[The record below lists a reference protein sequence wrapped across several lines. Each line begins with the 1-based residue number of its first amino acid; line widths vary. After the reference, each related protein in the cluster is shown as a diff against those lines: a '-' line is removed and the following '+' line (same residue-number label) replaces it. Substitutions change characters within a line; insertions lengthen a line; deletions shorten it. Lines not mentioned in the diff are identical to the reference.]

1 MGSLA
6 ARLSMAG
13 PAEPD
18 RVRLM
23 LDAAPHRG
31 GAQQVREHGA
41 VALGV
46 SQDDEVADGSISTG
60 NGLVAAFSGRLDN
73 AAELR
78 QQLAAHGRTAAGETP
93 ADVVEEAFRV
103 WGEGAPARLR
113 GQFAAAVTD
122 GERIWS
128 FRDQVGFRAVHYRE
142 DGLAVH
148 LASEAKQVLAGA
160 GIPREPD
167 LDAVEHIFYGTGG
180 GADADCAVKGVKRM
194 AAATVLSHD
203 RGGRRRADRYW
214 EPEQLVETGRFTP
227 AEAEQRFTELFDRA
241 VGRCLTGN
249 DGVSLSGGIDS
260 PAVAAFA
267 ARGHE
272 QRFGTPVGVVGGV
285 SRPAQ
290 RGRERLDLAGGGA
303 SGHAAAHSAA
313 GQGLD
318 DVQRWGDLLDCPT
331 PIVSVPELD
340 ENYALAR
347 RLGHRSLLTGELAE
361 YVIDSRGDLAGHLL
375 VHGRLRPLRRRA
387 HRAPPGSRLAVH
399 REEVVPSLV
408 PGGWSTAPQLA
419 RCQAGRPPA
428 DWTTH
433 ASYHDSVARPADA
446 GAAVMGEPAD
456 RLIRRL
462 LGKLAADEVVAAI
475 HGVDVVVR
483 SWTSTCGSSS

>member
-6 ARLSMAG
+6 ARLSRAG

-128 FRDQVGFRAVHYRE
+128 FRDQVGFRAMHYRE
-142 DGLAVH
+142 DGFAVH

-167 LDAVEHIFYGTGG
+167 LDAVEHIFYGHG
-180 GADADCAVKGVKRM
+180 R
-194 AAATVLSHD
+194 
-203 RGGRRRADRYW
+203 RGGRRLCRQGRQADG
-214 EPEQLVETGRFTP
+214 GRH
-227 AEAEQRFTELFDRA
+227 RA
-241 VGRCLTGN
+241 VAR
-249 DGVSLSGGIDS
+249 SRRS
-260 PAVAAFA
+260 PARRPLLGTGAAGGDRSLHLRRGRGAFHRAVRPGGRALPDRERRGVAVGGHRFA
-267 ARGHE
+267 GRRRVRRSRTRAAVRHAG
-272 QRFGTPVGVVGGV
+272 RGVVGRV

-303 SGHAAAHSAA
+303 SGHAAAHLPAA
-313 GQGLD
+313 GQG
-318 DVQRWGDLLDCPT
+318 P
-331 PIVSVPELD
+331 
-340 ENYALAR
+340 
-347 RLGHRSLLTGELAE
+347 
-361 YVIDSRGDLAGHLL
+361 
-375 VHGRLRPLRRRA
+375 RRRA
-387 HRAPPGSRLAVH
+387 A
-399 REEVVPSLV
+399 
-408 PGGWSTAPQLA
+408 
-419 RCQAGRPPA
+419 
-428 DWTTH
+428 
-433 ASYHDSVARPADA
+433 
-446 GAAVMGEPAD
+446 
-456 RLIRRL
+456 
-462 LGKLAADEVVAAI
+462 LG
-475 HGVDVVVR
+475 
-483 SWTSTCGSSS
+483 

>member
-6 ARLSMAG
+6 ARLSRTG

-18 RVRLM
+18 RVRQM
-23 LDAAPHRG
+23 LAAAPHRG
-31 GAQQVREHGA
+31 GRQQVREHGA

-46 SQDDEVADGSISTG
+46 SQDEEVADGSISAG

-73 AAELR
+73 AADLR
-78 QQLAAHGRTAAGETP
+78 QQLAAHGRAAAGETP
-93 ADVVEEAFRV
+93 ADIVEEAFRV

-122 GERIWS
+122 GDRIWS
-128 FRDQVGFRAVHYRE
+128 FRDQVGFRAVYYRE
-142 DGLAVH
+142 DSVAVH

-160 GIPREPD
+160 CIPREPD
-167 LDAVEHIFYGTGG
+167 LDAVQHISSGTGR

-214 EPEQLVETGRFTP
+214 EPEQLVETGRFTA
-227 AEAEQRFTELFDRA
+227 AEAEQRFSELFDQA

-267 ARGHE
+267 APGHE
-272 QRFGTPVGVVGGV
+272 QRFGTAVGALSAVFPDLPSVDESGWISLVAEHLGMPLHTY
-285 SRPAQ
+285 RPQAK
-290 RGRERLDLAGGGA
+290 
-303 SGHAAAHSAA
+303 
-313 GQGLD
+313 GLD

-347 RLGHRSLLTGELAE
+347 RLGHRALLTGELAE
-361 YVIDSRGDLAGHLL
+361 YVIDSRGHLIGHLL
-375 VHGRLRPLRRRA
+375 LHGRLSALASLVRTQRRRGA
-387 HRAPPGSRLAVH
+387 GWPFIARQF
-399 REEVVPSLV
+399 VPSLV
-408 PGGWSTAPQLA
+408 PGRMANSFLNWRGVKRAAPAPDWITRRDVTTIPRPDLLTLA
-419 RCQAGRPPA
+419 RQR
-428 DWTTH
+428 W
-433 ASYHDSVARPADA
+433 
-446 GAAVMGEPAD
+446 
-456 RLIRRL
+456 LNL
-462 LGKLAADEVVAAI
+462 Q
-475 HGVDVVVR
+475 
-483 SWTSTCGSSS
+483 TSS

>member
-6 ARLSMAG
+6 ARLSRAG

-18 RVRLM
+18 RVRQM

-31 GAQQVREHGA
+31 GRQQVREHGA

-73 AAELR
+73 AADLR
-78 QQLAAHGRTAAGETP
+78 QQLAAHGRAAAGETP
-93 ADVVEEAFRV
+93 ADIVEEAFRV

-214 EPEQLVETGRFTP
+214 EPEQLVETGRFTS
-227 AEAEQRFTELFDRA
+227 AEAEERFAELFDRA

-249 DGVSLSGGIDS
+249 DGVSLVGGHRFAGRRRVRRS
-260 PAVAAFA
+260 RTRAAI
-267 ARGHE
+267 RHTG
-272 QRFGTPVGVVGGV
+272 RGVVGRV

-303 SGHAAAHSAA
+303 SGHAAAHLPAA
-313 GQGLD
+313 GQG
-318 DVQRWGDLLDCPT
+318 P
-331 PIVSVPELD
+331 
-340 ENYALAR
+340 
-347 RLGHRSLLTGELAE
+347 
-361 YVIDSRGDLAGHLL
+361 
-375 VHGRLRPLRRRA
+375 RRRA
-387 HRAPPGSRLAVH
+387 A
-399 REEVVPSLV
+399 
-408 PGGWSTAPQLA
+408 
-419 RCQAGRPPA
+419 
-428 DWTTH
+428 
-433 ASYHDSVARPADA
+433 
-446 GAAVMGEPAD
+446 
-456 RLIRRL
+456 
-462 LGKLAADEVVAAI
+462 LG
-475 HGVDVVVR
+475 
-483 SWTSTCGSSS
+483 

>member
-1 MGSLA
+1 M
-6 ARLSMAG
+6 
-13 PAEPD
+13 
-18 RVRLM
+18 
-23 LDAAPHRG
+23 PHRIAG
-31 GAQQVREHGA
+31 AAQQVREHGA

-73 AAELR
+73 AADLR
-78 QQLAAHGRTAAGETP
+78 QQLAAHGRAAAGETP
-93 ADVVEEAFRV
+93 ADIVEEAFRV
-103 WGEGAPARLR
+103 WGERAPARLR

-128 FRDQVGFRAVHYRE
+128 FRDQVGFRAVYYRE

-180 GADADCAVKGVKRM
+180 GPDADCAVKGVKRM

-272 QRFGTPVGVVGGV
+272 QRFGRPVGALSAVFPDLPSVDESGWISLVAEHLGMPLHTY
-285 SRPAQ
+285 RPQAK
-290 RGRERLDLAGGGA
+290 
-303 SGHAAAHSAA
+303 
-313 GQGLD
+313 GLD
-318 DVQRWGDLLDCPT
+318 DVQRWGELLDCPT

-361 YVIDSRGDLAGHLL
+361 YVIDSRG
-375 VHGRLRPLRRRA
+375 RPRRA
-387 HRAPPGSRLAVH
+387 PAHARPALGRCVARAHPAPPGSRLAVH
-399 REEVVPSLV
+399 RQAVCAVAGARADGQQL
-408 PGGWSTAPQLA
+408 PQLA
-419 RCQAGRPPA
+419 RRQACRPRAGLDHPPRR
-428 DWTTH
+428 DD
-433 ASYHDSVARPADA
+433 DSAARPADA
-446 GAAVMGEPAD
+446 GAAAMA
-456 RLIRRL
+456 
-462 LGKLAADEVVAAI
+462 
-475 HGVDVVVR
+475 
-483 SWTSTCGSSS
+483 